1 MLPKL
6 QKILYATD
14 LSDNSKLAFGYAASL
29 SQSYDARMIVLHVVE
44 PINPN
49 TYMQISSMLGEA
61 EWINLQMGRDSQ
73 LTEEI
78 MTRLKRF
85 CLDLQ
90 TDMRSFP
97 LNEDQILIRK
107 GLPVDEIIG
116 LAEEEKADLIVMGTH
131 GYGLVR
137 DALMGGTVRR
147 LVRRSAIPVM
157 VVPNPELHHHRA
169 TEKA

>member
-1 MLPKL
+1 MLPKI

-14 LSDNSKLAFGYAASL
+14 LSDNSKRAFGYAASVA
-29 SQSYDARMIVLHVVE
+29 QSFGAQLIVLHVVE

-61 EWINLQMGRDSQ
+61 EWVNLQMGRDSQ
-73 LTEEI
+73 LSEEI
-78 MTRLKRF
+78 MTRLKQF

-90 TDMRSFP
+90 TDLRSFP
-97 LNEDQILIRK
+97 LNEDQIMIRK

-116 LAEEEKADLIVMGTH
+116 IAADEKVDLIVMGTH
-131 GYGLVR
+131 GYGLVK

-147 LVRRSAIPVM
+147 LVRRSDIPVI
-157 VVPNPELHHHRA
+157 VVPDPETVHHGVMGTA
-169 TEKA
+169 

>member
-1 MLPKL
+1 MLPKI

-14 LSDNSKLAFGYAASL
+14 LSDHSKRAFGYAASAAQNFGAQL
-29 SQSYDARMIVLHVVE
+29 IVLHVVE

-61 EWINLQMGRDSQ
+61 EWLDLQMGRDSH
-73 LTEEI
+73 LTVEI
-78 MTRLKRF
+78 MMRLKQF

-90 TDMRSFP
+90 ADMRAVV

-116 LAEEEKADLIVMGTH
+116 LAVAEKADLIVMGTH
-131 GYGLVR
+131 GYGLVK

-157 VVPNPELHHHRA
+157 VVPDPELAHHHETAA
-169 TEKA
+169 T

>member
-1 MLPKL
+1 MLPKI

-14 LSDNSKLAFGYAASL
+14 LSDNSKRAFGYAASAA
-29 SQSYDARMIVLHVVE
+29 QSFGAQMIVLHVVE

-61 EWINLQMGRDSQ
+61 EWVNLQIGRDSQ

-78 MTRLKRF
+78 MKRLKQF

-90 TDMRSFP
+90 TDLRSFP
-97 LNEDQILIRK
+97 LAEDQIMVRK
-107 GLPVDEIIG
+107 GLPVDEIIEMAA
-116 LAEEEKADLIVMGTH
+116 AENVDLIIMGTH
-131 GYGLVR
+131 GYGLVK

-157 VVPNPELHHHRA
+157 VVPDPEATRHH
-169 TEKA
+169 TENAS

>member
-1 MLPKL
+1 MLPKI

-14 LSDNSKLAFGYAASL
+14 LSDNSKRAFGYAASL
-29 SQSYDARMIVLHVVE
+29 AQSYDAHMIVLHVVE

-61 EWINLQMGRDSQ
+61 EWVNLQMGRDSK

-78 MTRLKRF
+78 MMRLKRF

-116 LAEEEKADLIVMGTH
+116 MAAAENVDIIVMGTH
-131 GYGLVR
+131 GYGLFK

-147 LVRRSAIPVM
+147 LVRHSPIPVM
-157 VVPNPELHHHRA
+157 VVPNPESASHGA
-169 TEKA
+169 SGAA

>member
-1 MLPKL
+1 MLPKI

-14 LSDNSKLAFGYAASL
+14 LSDNSKCAFGFAASMA
-29 SQSYDARMIVLHVVE
+29 QSYGAQMIVLHVVE

-61 EWINLQMGRDSQ
+61 EWINLQVGRDSQ

-78 MTRLKRF
+78 MTRLKQF

-90 TDMRSFP
+90 TDMHSFT
-97 LNEDQILIRK
+97 LDENHIMIRK

-116 LAEEEKADLIVMGTH
+116 MANAESVDLIVMGTH
-131 GYGLVR
+131 GYGLVK
-137 DALMGGTVRR
+137 DALMGGTVRH
-147 LVRRSAIPVM
+147 LLRRSAIPVM
-157 VVPNPELHHHRA
+157 VVPDPDMVRHREA
-169 TEKA
+169 GAS

>member
-1 MLPKL
+1 MLPKI

-14 LSDNSKLAFGYAASL
+14 LSDNSKRAFGYAASVA
-29 SQSYDARMIVLHVVE
+29 QSFGAQMIVLHVVE

-61 EWINLQMGRDSQ
+61 EWVNLQMGRDSQ
-73 LTEEI
+73 LSEEI
-78 MTRLKRF
+78 MTRLKQF

-90 TDMRSFP
+90 TDLRSFP
-97 LNEDQILIRK
+97 LNEDQIQIRK

-116 LAEEEKADLIVMGTH
+116 IAADEKVDLIVMGTH
-131 GYGLVR
+131 GYGLVK

-147 LVRRSAIPVM
+147 LVRRSDIPVM
-157 VVPNPELHHHRA
+157 VVPDPEAVHHGA
-169 TEKA
+169 MDTA

>member
-1 MLPKL
+1 MLPKI

-14 LSDNSKLAFGYAASL
+14 LSDNSKRAFGYAASTA
-29 SQSYDARMIVLHVVE
+29 QSFGAQMIVLHVVE

-61 EWINLQMGRDSQ
+61 EWVNLQMGRDSQ

-78 MTRLKRF
+78 MTRLKQF

-90 TDMRSFP
+90 TDLKSFP
-97 LNEDQILIRK
+97 LEENQILIRK
-107 GLPVDEIIG
+107 GLPVDEIISMA
-116 LAEEEKADLIVMGTH
+116 AEQGVDLIIMGTH
-131 GYGLVR
+131 GYGLVK

-147 LVRRSAIPVM
+147 IVRRSTIPVM
-157 VVPNPELHHHRA
+157 VVPEPDAAHRGA
-169 TEKA
+169 AGAA

>member
-1 MLPKL
+1 MLPKI

-14 LSDNSKLAFGYAASL
+14 LSDNSKRAFGFAASMA
-29 SQSYDARMIVLHVVE
+29 QSYGAQMIVLHVVE

-61 EWINLQMGRDSQ
+61 EWINLQVGRDSQ

-78 MTRLKRF
+78 MTRLKQF
-85 CLDLQ
+85 CQDLQ
-90 TDMRSFP
+90 TDMRSFT
-97 LNEDQILIRK
+97 LDEDHILIRK

-116 LAEEEKADLIVMGTH
+116 MANAENVDLIVMGTH
-131 GYGLVR
+131 GYGLVK

-147 LVRRSAIPVM
+147 LLRRSAIAVM
-157 VVPNPELHHHRA
+157 VVPDPDTVRQREA
-169 TEKA
+169 GVS

>member
-1 MLPKL
+1 MLPKI

-14 LSDNSKLAFGYAASL
+14 LSDNSKRAFGYAASTA
-29 SQSYDARMIVLHVVE
+29 QSFGAQMIVLHVVE

-61 EWINLQMGRDSQ
+61 EWVNLQMGRDSQ

-78 MTRLKRF
+78 MTRLKQF

-90 TDMRSFP
+90 TDFRSFP
-97 LNEDQILIRK
+97 LEEDQILIRK
-107 GLPVDEIIG
+107 GLPVDEIISMA
-116 LAEEEKADLIVMGTH
+116 AEQSVDLIIMGTH
-131 GYGLVR
+131 GYGLVK

-147 LVRRSAIPVM
+147 IVRRSTIPVM
-157 VVPNPELHHHRA
+157 VVPEPDSAHHGA
-169 TEKA
+169 AGAA

>member
-1 MLPKL
+1 MLPKI

-14 LSDNSKLAFGYAASL
+14 LSDNSKRAFEYAASAV
-29 SQSYDARMIVLHVVE
+29 QSFGAQMIVLHVVE

-61 EWINLQMGRDSQ
+61 EWVNLQIGRDSQ

-78 MTRLKRF
+78 MTRLKQF
-85 CLDLQ
+85 CLYLQ
-90 TDMRSFP
+90 TDLVSFP
-97 LNEDQILIRK
+97 LQENQILIRK

-116 LAEEEKADLIVMGTH
+116 LATEEKVDLIVMGTH
-131 GYGLVR
+131 GYGLVK

-147 LVRRSAIPVM
+147 LVRRSVIPVM
-157 VVPNPELHHHRA
+157 VVPGTDTAGHGA
-169 TEKA
+169 V

>member
-1 MLPKL
+1 MLPKI

-14 LSDNSKLAFGYAASL
+14 LSENSKRAFGYAASVA
-29 SQSYDARMIVLHVVE
+29 QSFGARLIVLHVVE

-61 EWINLQMGRDSQ
+61 EWVNLQMGRDSQ

-78 MTRLKRF
+78 MKRLKLF
-85 CLDLQ
+85 CQDLQ
-90 TDMRSFP
+90 TDLSSFP
-97 LNEDQILIRK
+97 LKEDQILIRK

-116 LAEEEKADLIVMGTH
+116 LADDEGADLIVMGTH
-131 GYGLVR
+131 GYGLVK

-157 VVPNPELHHHRA
+157 VVPDPDAMHQHEA
-169 TEKA
+169 GAA

>member
-1 MLPKL
+1 MLPKI
-6 QKILYATD
+6 QKIMYATD
-14 LSDNSKLAFGYAASL
+14 LSENSKRAFGYAASL
-29 SQSYDARMIVLHVVE
+29 AQSYDARMIVLHVVE

-78 MTRLKRF
+78 MTRLKQF

-90 TDMRSFP
+90 ADMRSFP
-97 LNEDQILIRK
+97 LNEDQIMIRK

-116 LAEEEKADLIVMGTH
+116 QAIAENADLIVVGTH
-131 GYGLVR
+131 GYGMVK

-147 LVRRSAIPVM
+147 LVRQRKIPVL
-157 VVPNPELHHHRA
+157 VVPTPE
-169 TEKA
+169 

>member
-1 MLPKL
+1 MLPKI

-14 LSDNSKLAFGYAASL
+14 LSDNSKRAFGYAASL
-29 SQSYDARMIVLHVVE
+29 AQSFGAQMIVLHVVE

-61 EWINLQMGRDSQ
+61 EWVNLQMGRDDQ

-78 MTRLKRF
+78 MARLQQF

-90 TDMRSFP
+90 TDMCSFP
-97 LNEDQILIRK
+97 LDEDQILIRK
-107 GLPVDEIIG
+107 GFPVDEIIEMAA
-116 LAEEEKADLIVMGTH
+116 AESVDLIVMGTH
-131 GYGLVR
+131 GYGLVK

-147 LVRRSAIPVM
+147 LVRQSAIPVM
-157 VVPNPELHHHRA
+157 VVPIPS
-169 TEKA
+169 